1 MHDSMDMTVDR
12 LTPQRRRALTRNA
25 LIDAA
30 AEVFARRGFHAASLD
45 EIAEAAGFTRGA
57 IYSNFGGKEDL
68 MIAVLDL
75 FTKQQLEAFSAVV
88 DPAAG
93 GSASER
99 SAAAASVWTAT
110 QREQNLAALSLEMR
124 IYALRNPE
132 FRRRLAI
139 SELHNQQRIAA
150 FIAEVAAAEG
160 RTLPV
165 PAIDLAE
172 MLRAFSDGLSQLAAL
187 DAERAD
193 YYDEVA
199 TKFFGLIEKALS
211 VEGSASPPQTKKR
224 RS

>member
-1 MHDSMDMTVDR
+1 MPVDR
-12 LTPQRRRALTRNA
+12 LTPERRRAMTRNA
-25 LIDAA
+25 LIEAA
-30 AEVFARRGFHAASLD
+30 ADVFARRGFHAASLD
-45 EIAEAAGFTRGA
+45 EIAETAGFTRGA

-75 FTKQQLEAFSAVV
+75 FTEQQLAAFGAAV

-93 GSASER
+93 GSAAER

-124 IYALRNPE
+124 VYALRNPE
-132 FRRRLAI
+132 FRKRLAE
-139 SELHNQQRIAA
+139 SERGNQQRIAE
-150 FIAEVAAAEG
+150 FIEQVARTEG
-160 RTLPV
+160 RALPV

-187 DAERAD
+187 DPENIR
-193 YYDEVA
+193 YYDDVA
-199 TKFFGLIEKALS
+199 ARFFGLIEKALAQEETPAKGP
-211 VEGSASPPQTKKR
+211 VTKR